1 MWGDSKVT
9 VNQDLGSPGL
19 GTTRSTRRPEL
30 EAPGWSG
37 GGISGTRQQLE
48 GIFGGGEGEREEAGE
63 APWCPPGS
71 APTSALPS
79 APLGSPPPLPLEQP
93 RLPSPARSLVGGPV
107 PRADQGL

>member
-48 GIFGGGEGEREEAGE
+48 GIFGGGRERGKKQGRHRGAPQAAPPPQHCHQRLWE
-63 APWCPPGS
+63 APRPF
-71 APTSALPS
+71 L
-79 APLGSPPPLPLEQP
+79 
-93 RLPSPARSLVGGPV
+93 
-107 PRADQGL
+107 